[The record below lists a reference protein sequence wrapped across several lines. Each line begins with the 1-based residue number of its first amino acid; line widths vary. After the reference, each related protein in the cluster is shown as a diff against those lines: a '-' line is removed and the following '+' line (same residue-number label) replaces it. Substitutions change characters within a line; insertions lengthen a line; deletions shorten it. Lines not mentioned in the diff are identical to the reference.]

1 MKKIIGIAG
10 MPIAAREKESQK
22 KVDENNFSKGGTTAY
37 SYKTQE
43 ISCKIGKQNI
53 YGTAF
58 LPETQEKV
66 PLVIYAHELCAT
78 HQWGA
83 GYAKELARRGV
94 AVYAFDF
101 RGGSAQSKSDGDTVG
116 MSVMTEADDLEAV
129 MQESAKWDFVDSSRI
144 VLMGASQG
152 GIVSAIASARNQ
164 EKLAGLILLYPALLV
179 RDDVR
184 EEFGRIEN
192 IPERFNWKG
201 WIMVGKNYAADVW
214 NYDVYKDMKKFE
226 KPVLI
231 LHGDKDDVVDFSY
244 SKRAAKSYPNV
255 EFHIISGGSHVFHGE
270 HFSQAVDYILNYLR
284 DLRFFK

>member
-1 MKKIIGIAG
+1 ML
-10 MPIAAREKESQK
+10 AAAFS
-22 KVDENNFSKGGTTAY
+22 SKGGTTAY

-53 YGTAF
+53 YGMAF

-78 HQWGA
+78 HQWGT

-152 GIVSAIASARNQ
+152 GMASAIASARNQ
-164 EKLAGLILLYPALLV
+164 ERLAGLILLYPALLV
-179 RDDVR
+179 RYDVR
-184 EEFGRIEN
+184 EEFGRTEN

-231 LHGDKDDVVDFSY
+231 LHGDKDDVVDLSY

-270 HFSQAVDYILNYLR
+270 HFSQAVGYILNYLR